1 MGRGRGFGLSS
12 NRGKRGSGSRFNYRG
27 NSSWRGGRG
36 RGRGR
41 GGAALPGDS
50 PAPVREDDG
59 TLLAERFEK
68 VALNGEIDEK
78 MGFPR
83 VQEGARREG
92 WLVNMRPVR
101 PYLSLDLIRNLMFC
115 RR

>member
-1 MGRGRGFGLSS
+1 
-12 NRGKRGSGSRFNYRG
+12 
-27 NSSWRGGRG
+27 
-36 RGRGR
+36 
-41 GGAALPGDS
+41 
-50 PAPVREDDG
+50 
-59 TLLAERFEK
+59 
-68 VALNGEIDEK
+68 